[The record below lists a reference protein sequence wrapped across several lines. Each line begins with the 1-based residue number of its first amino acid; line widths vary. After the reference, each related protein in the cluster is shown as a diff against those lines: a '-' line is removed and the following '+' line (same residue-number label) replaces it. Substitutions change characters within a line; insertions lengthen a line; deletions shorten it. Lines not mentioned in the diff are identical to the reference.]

1 MQIGALVRGTMVKR
15 FMLMV
20 WAGGDRDDS
29 LPKFC
34 SPRES
39 STNGIQ
45 TVMAGA
51 SGRDLFDFAQE
62 MAPGSSFKAEDPE
75 RRNE

>member
-1 MQIGALVRGTMVKR
+1 
-15 FMLMV
+15 MLMV

-34 SPRES
+34 APRES
-39 STNGIQ
+39 SDQRHSNR
-45 TVMAGA
+45 MAGA

-62 MAPGSSFKAEDPE
+62 LARGSSFTPEDTDRLDE
-75 RRNE
+75 